1 MREGEGTGVSRRKLR
16 QEARKNKSVARHSP
30 PLPRAELVAHGR
42 RHARPVDPQRTWST
56 DSRSQ
61 LPARSK
67 GYTGTAREPG
77 ERCTH
82 YKRRA
87 DPPQGQAMT
96 ARSLAPQGPT
106 RPGMDGDARTGE

>member
-1 MREGEGTGVSRRKLR
+1 MAAVTL
-16 QEARKNKSVARHSP
+16 ARWT
-30 PLPRAELVAHGR
+30 
-42 RHARPVDPQRTWST
+42 PQRTWST